1 MQPRLK
7 PVEKKYADMT
17 KKWNEVGLKAVKEMS
32 KQHYSFQDV
41 LRDSRRVK
49 AERNKNKQ

>member
-17 KKWNEVGLKAVKEMS
+17 KKWNEEGNKAVEEMLKRPS
-32 KQHYSFQDV
+32 SLQEAMAD
-41 LRDSRRVK
+41 LRRLIV
-49 AERNKNKQ
+49 ERNKSKQ